1 MARRPG
7 EDSASEETGAATERG
22 PLGEAGL
29 PAASDPLTGRSGIAG
44 TAKRFLIGRPRDPND
59 PSVFRKITLMAFLA
73 WVGLGA
79 DGLSSSSYGPDEAFR
94 ALQGHEYLALYLAL
108 MTAITVGVIS
118 FAYSL
123 VIEQFPTGGGGYV
136 VATKLLGPRAG
147 VVSGSA
153 LVVDYVLTVT
163 VSVASGIDAIFSF
176 LPLAWQGY
184 KLVAAFL
191 VLAALMV
198 LNLRGVKES
207 IKVLL
212 PIFLVFLATH
222 LLMIVY
228 GVLAHIGGLPEIL
241 NASHSR
247 AVSDA
252 RTLGIWP
259 LLFVLFR
266 AYSLGGGTY
275 TGIEAVSNGLQ
286 ILREPKVATA
296 KRTMFYMACSLAFT
310 AGGILVCYLLWH
322 AAPVAGRTMNAV
334 LLEQVFGS
342 WAIGSWPV
350 GGWLVIVTLFSE
362 GALLFVAAQTGFIDG
377 PRVLSNMALD
387 SWVPRRFASLSD
399 RLVAKNGIFVMGVAS
414 GALLLY
420 TRGNVSFLVVLYAIN
435 VFLTF
440 SLTELGMS
448 RFWLTEGR
456 RHHERWRRN
465 LAVHLTG
472 LTLCL
477 AILLVTTVE
486 KFTEGGWLTLVV
498 TTSFVL
504 LCFAVQRHYA
514 GIRQEIRKLD
524 DVLTNLPVQQVIGPG
539 TPLDP
544 SKPVAALLVSGFG
557 GLGIHAL
564 LSVQRLFPGTF
575 RDVMFLSVGA
585 VDTGHFKGAEAI
597 EALRLETEKQL
608 RRYVDL
614 ARGLGLNA
622 DHRMSIG
629 TEVLDEAVNL
639 SRRVAE
645 AYPRATFFLGK
656 LIFERETL
664 VHRALHND
672 TAFAI
677 QRRLQFAGVPTVLLP
692 IRVRSV

>member
-1 MARRPG
+1 VADRP
-7 EDSASEETGAATERG
+7 ERSIASGA
-22 PLGEAGL
+22 GEASPETRPL
-29 PAASDPLTGRSGIAG
+29 VDVRDRAAGDPLRRAGGIVG
-44 TAKRFLIGRPRDPND
+44 GVKRLLIGKPRDPND
-59 PSVFRKITLMAFLA
+59 PSVFHKISLMAFLA

-94 ALQGHEYLALYLAL
+94 AIQGHEYLALYLAL
-108 MTAITVGVIS
+108 MTAVTVGVIS

-123 VIEQFPTGGGGYV
+123 LIEHFPTGGGGYV

-153 LVVDYVLTVT
+153 LVVDYVLTIT
-163 VSVASGIDAIFSF
+163 VSIASGVDAIFSF
-176 LPLAWQGY
+176 LPLPWQGH
-184 KLVAAFL
+184 KLAAAF
-191 VLAALMV
+191 VILAALMV

-222 LLMIVY
+222 LLLIVY
-228 GVLAHIGGLPEIL
+228 GVLAHAGGLPEIFHQ
-241 NASHSR
+241 SHAR
-247 AVSDA
+247 AAGDA
-252 RTLGIWP
+252 RALGIWP
-259 LLFVLFR
+259 LLFVLLR

-286 ILREPKVATA
+286 ILREPKVATG
-296 KRTMFYMACSLAFT
+296 KRTMLYMACSLAFT

-322 AAPVAGRTMNAV
+322 AVPVEGKTMNAA
-334 LLEQVFGS
+334 LLDRVFGS
-342 WAIGSWPV
+342 WVLGPWPV
-350 GGWLVIVTLFSE
+350 GAWIVVVTLVSE
-362 GALLFVAAQTGFIDG
+362 GALLIVAAQTGFIDG

-387 SWVPRRFASLSD
+387 TWVPRRFASLSE
-399 RLVAKNGIFVMGVAS
+399 RLVAKNGIFVMGVSA

-440 SLTELGMS
+440 SLTEMGMS
-448 RFWLTEGR
+448 RFWVTEGR
-456 RHHERWRRN
+456 KHNRRWLRN
-465 LAVHLTG
+465 LMVHLTG

-477 AILLVTTVE
+477 AILVVTTME
-486 KFTEGGWLTLVV
+486 KFKEGGWLTLVV

-504 LCFAVQRHYA
+504 LCFAIQRHYT
-514 GIRQEIRKLD
+514 GIRREIRKLD
-524 DVLTNLPVQQVIGPG
+524 EVLLGLPTDPPAGPPA
-539 TPLDP
+539 PLDP
-544 SKPVAALLVSGFG
+544 GRPIAALLVSGYS
-557 GLGIHAL
+557 GLGVHSL
-564 LSVQRLFPGTF
+564 LSAQRLFPGTF

-585 VDTGHFKGAEAI
+585 VDSGHFKGREAI
-597 EALRLETEKQL
+597 EALRLDTEGHL

-622 DHRMSIG
+622 DYRLSIG
-629 TEVLDEAVNL
+629 TEVLEEAVSL
-639 SRRVAE
+639 CRGVAE

-692 IRVRSV
+692 VRVRSV